1 MPIYRYGKTNPG
13 NLTSK
18 QKDKDTGLSFLTT
31 PPPAGMPAAV
41 TTMGALNSTGK
52 VIAIQDGLTH
62 VSVIP
67 APHMGSLQNWIDTGS
82 SHPCTEAVRSV
93 VVKWDGG
100 Y

>member
-1 MPIYRYGKTNPG
+1 MTP
-13 NLTSK
+13 K
-18 QKDKDTGLSFLTT
+18 QKDKFTGLSFSTT

-52 VIAIQDGLTH
+52 VIAIQDGPTH

-67 APHMGSLQNWIDTGS
+67 APHMGTLQNWIDTGS
-82 SHPCTEAVRSV
+82 THPCTEAVRSV
-93 VVKWDGG
+93 VIKWDGG